1 MWTSDVALYRDGE
14 GHEMTV
20 FYEDGPEGGVVQ
32 VTREVFEKLLAV
44 NGFEPVPAREQRP
57 EPPAPTWLEN

>member
-32 VTREVFEKLLAV
+32 VTRKVFEKLLAV